1 MKTKILS
8 SLVLLMLTTFTLSAM
23 DTTDT
28 FKVQGSDCTDCKE
41 HIEQAALSVYGV
53 SMAHWNSE
61 KQELRVIFDDSKTKL
76 DDIEK
81 AVAKSGHDTSHYKAK
96 AADFNKLPDC
106 CKYERD
112 KN

>member
-8 SLVLLMLTTFTLSAM
+8 ITVLFVFIAFTLNAM

-28 FKVQGSDCTDCKE
+28 FKVKGGNCNDCKE
-41 HIEQAALSVYGV
+41 HIESAALNVIGV

-61 KQELRVIFDDSKTKL
+61 KQELRVIFDDSKTNL

-81 AVAKSGHDTSHYKAK
+81 AVTKAGHDTSHYKAK
-96 AADFNKLPDC
+96 DVDFNKLPDC
-106 CKYERD
+106 CKYERNE
-112 KN
+112 K

>member
-8 SLVLLMLTTFTLSAM
+8 IAVLFLFTAVTISAM

-28 FKVQGSDCTDCKE
+28 FKVKGGDCNDCKE
-41 HIEQAALSVYGV
+41 HIESVALNVAGV

-61 KQELRVIFDDSKTKL
+61 TKELRVIFDDSKTNL

-81 AVAKSGHDTSHYKAK
+81 AVAKAGHDTSHYKAK
-96 AADFNKLPDC
+96 DVDFNKLPDC
-106 CKYERD
+106 CKYDRD
-112 KN
+112 KD

>member
-8 SLVLLMLTTFTLSAM
+8 ITVLFVFAAFTMFAV

-28 FKVQGSDCTDCKE
+28 FKVKGGDCSECKL
-41 HIEQAALSVYGV
+41 HIESTAVNVIGV

-61 KQELRVIFDDSKTKL
+61 KQVLRVVFDDSLTTVEV
-76 DDIEK
+76 IEK
-81 AVAKSGHDTSHYKAK
+81 AIAKAGNDTSNFKAK
-96 AADFNKLPDC
+96 DVDINRLPDC

-112 KN
+112 EE

>member
-8 SLVLLMLTTFTLSAM
+8 IAVLFMFTTYTLAAM

-28 FKVQGSDCTDCKE
+28 FIVKGGDCNDCKE

-61 KQELRVIFDDSKTKL
+61 KKELRVIFDDSKTDL
-76 DDIEK
+76 DNIEK
-81 AVAKSGHDTSHYKAK
+81 AVAKAGHDTSHYKAK
-96 AADFNKLPDC
+96 DVDFNKLPDC
-106 CKYERD
+106 CKYDRD
-112 KN
+112 KD